1 MRLVASLLAAIA
13 TVHVS
18 GPSPFAHCSG
28 PSFVGSEVE
37 PSLAAD
43 PKHPPRLYAVWQQ
56 DRNVRAGARGIVVAR
71 SADGGRTWSEPRVIL
86 PHGDR
91 AGPLSSVLLF
101 DRRQGRMYDVA
112 SWVRNG
118 APTNEQPPHFIV
130 QHSDDGGETWRGR
143 NDFAIGLPARSNG

>member
-43 PKHPPRLYAVWQQ
+43 PRHPQRLYAVWQQ

-71 SADGGRTWSEPRVIL
+71 SADGGRTWKRNVVPVGICAGQSGRTWPFASDPWVSVGGDGRVYVATL
-86 PHGDR
+86 
-91 AGPLSSVLLF
+91 GPAIAVVSS
-101 DRRQGRMYDVA
+101 G
-112 SWVRNG
+112 
-118 APTNEQPPHFIV
+118 
-130 QHSDDGGETWRGR
+130 DGGRTWTK
-143 NDFAIGLPARSNG
+143 PASSRARTSGTRTRSLR